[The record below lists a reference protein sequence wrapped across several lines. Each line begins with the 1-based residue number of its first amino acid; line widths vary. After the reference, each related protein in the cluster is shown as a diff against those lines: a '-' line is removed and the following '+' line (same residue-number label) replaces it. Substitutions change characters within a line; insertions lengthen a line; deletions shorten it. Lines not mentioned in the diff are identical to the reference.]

1 MSNTGSNRP
10 NADSLDQ
17 TEQARQE
24 NGDDEPKQ
32 GLIGYPKLARLM
44 MQSPETAIFRRFKD
58 LNMMNLLRLQAEL
71 HDMERQL
78 QEIREEDA
86 QSRDPFRSSYAT
98 DFRLMRD
105 CKETGDSLQYELLLT
120 IGEKIQEY
128 SIESYTFHSD
138 DLTY

>member
-1 MSNTGSNRP
+1 MSNTGSNPP

-32 GLIGYPKLARLM
+32 DLIGYPKLARLM

-58 LNMMNLLRLQAEL
+58 LNMINLLRLQAEL

-105 CKETGDSLQYELLLT
+105 CKETGDSLQYDLLLT

-128 SIESYTFHSD
+128 SIESETFHRD
-138 DLTY
+138 DLIY